1 MLQVAFPSRL
11 HTRVEFKKRLNFF
24 ILFFFFSFFFKTIMT
39 PLRKEIKTENSALDH
54 LYKELDIYIEE
65 LNQKEGLLVNR
76 K

>member
-1 MLQVAFPSRL
+1 
-11 HTRVEFKKRLNFF
+11 
-24 ILFFFFSFFFKTIMT
+24 MT
-39 PLRKEIKTENSALDH
+39 PLRKEIKTENSTLDH